1 MELVDSK
8 QKILTDAE
16 VMAIANSELPI
27 EGAAFSY
34 GVSGIKGTKLIQVNN
49 TIFAERRGKDKSV
62 DQFLS
67 VLQNADVLNNVP
79 SNIIQYLQHLQK
91 NKIMFGAIFF
101 RGGDYW
107 DIFID
112 VYKKVKADDV
122 KVTIAEH
129 PEHEKYLAYITIGD
143 KPIGGEQ

>member
-1 MELVDSK
+1 
-8 QKILTDAE
+8 
-16 VMAIANSELPI
+16 
-27 EGAAFSY
+27 
-34 GVSGIKGTKLIQVNN
+34 
-49 TIFAERRGKDKSV
+49 
-62 DQFLS
+62 
-67 VLQNADVLNNVP
+67 
-79 SNIIQYLQHLQK
+79 
-91 NKIMFGAIFF
+91 MFGASFF